1 MEKFLR
7 VTGPAAPLPTANID
21 TDVIMPKIFLKGI
34 DRAGLSQ
41 GVFHDLRFDGNG
53 VARPG
58 FILNQPAMQGCRF
71 LITGPNFGC
80 GSSRE
85 HAVWGL
91 LQYGIRAVIGTS
103 FAGIFADNAANN
115 GLLLVSLDDADL
127 ARLMAEVG
135 PEGGVIEVDL
145 EDCVIL
151 SRRAAGRFPDRP
163 ASPPCA
169 DGRAG
174 PDWRDAETCRGDPQL
189 RSRIPDGKPV
199 ADTRGDA
206 MTRFWATPISCPVL
220 PGAISTWAA
229 SASIPRPPGRAR
241 HC

>member
-41 GVFHDLRFDGNG
+41 GVFHDLRFDGDG

-145 EDCVIL
+145 EDCVI
-151 SRRAAGRFPDRP
+151 RAGRQQVAFQIAPHRRHALMDGLDRIGETLKH
-163 ASPPCA
+163 AAAIRSFE
-169 DGRAG
+169 
-174 PDWRDAETCRGDPQL
+174 AEYLTENPWLTQG
-189 RSRIPDGKPV
+189 
-199 ADTRGDA
+199 
-206 MTRFWATPISCPVL
+206 ATQ
-220 PGAISTWAA
+220 
-229 SASIPRPPGRAR
+229 
-241 HC
+241 